1 MSATVASRVSRRTR
15 FARVLVATAVL
26 AGVLVSTAAALRFSD
41 ESYMVPQ
48 GVAGTPYSHT
58 FSAPPPTTSG
68 AGCDPPYIFRVLQ
81 GALPPGLSLGQ
92 TSGVVSGTPTQAGA
106 WSFWVQL
113 SDDPSGKESWCT
125 SPMSAER
132 EFTIS
137 ILPGLAI
144 TTTVAAPGTVGATY
158 SAALATDLPGQKAWS
173 VSSGALPAGLT
184 LGAADG
190 VISGTP
196 TTAGSFPF
204 VVKAVLD
211 DKRSDTQD
219 LTIVVRA
226 PVEITT
232 PSPPRSEV
240 GVPFRL
246 PLSASGGAGTYTW
259 SVSGGALPRGLALS
273 ADGTIAGTPSLA
285 GTYAFTVSASD
296 TEGRVAPLPATLV
309 VAPRLAIA
317 TRLLRPGK
325 VGRLYRAR
333 LRTSGGVIPKTWRV
347 KTGPLPRGIR
357 LDRTLG
363 VLSGTPTKPGRY
375 RVTFEAV
382 DALGVKSSKTLVINV
397 RA

>member
-1 MSATVASRVSRRTR
+1 MSRRTR
-15 FARVLVATAVL
+15 FARVLVATVVL
-26 AGVLVSTAAALRFSD
+26 AGVFVTTAAALRFSD
-41 ESYMVPQ
+41 ESYMVSQ
-48 GVAGTPYSHT
+48 GVAGMPYSHT
-58 FSAPPPTTSG
+58 FSAPPSGTSG

-113 SDDPSGKESWCT
+113 TDDPSGKESWCL
-125 SPMSAER
+125 PLSAER

-144 TTTVAAPGTVGATY
+144 TTTTAAPGTVGATY
-158 SAALATDLPGQKAWS
+158 SVALATDLPGQKAWS

-226 PVEITT
+226 PVEIAA
-232 PSPPRSEV
+232 PPAPPSEV

-246 PLSASGGAGTYTW
+246 PLSASGGAGAYTW
-259 SVSGGALPRGLALS
+259 SVSGGALPRGLVLS
-273 ADGTIAGTPSLA
+273 ADGTIVGTPSLA
-285 GTYAFTVSASD
+285 GRYAFTASASD
-296 TEGRVAPLPATLV
+296 TEGRVAVLPATLV
-309 VAPRLAIA
+309 VAPKLAIS
-317 TRLLRPGK
+317 TLLLRQAK
-325 VGRLYRAR
+325 VGRLYRAK
-333 LRTSGGVIPKTWRV
+333 LATTGGVKPTKWRAF
-347 KTGPLPRGIR
+347 GRLPRGIR

-375 RVTFEAV
+375 RVTFKAV
-382 DALGVKSSKTLVINV
+382 DALGVKSSKTLVISV
-397 RA
+397 LA